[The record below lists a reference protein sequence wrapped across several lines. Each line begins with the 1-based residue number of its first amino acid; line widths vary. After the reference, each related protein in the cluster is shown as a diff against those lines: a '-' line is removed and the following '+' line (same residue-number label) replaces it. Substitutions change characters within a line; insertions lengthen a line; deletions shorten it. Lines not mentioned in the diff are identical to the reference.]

1 MRIFFGSKAIGR
13 LSFCLAISSVLLLAS
28 CSRLFSPDILHIS
41 GPTMGTQYHIS
52 WVDTGD
58 VSEEALQALVD
69 SRLREINHSMST
81 YDKSSELSLLNQRK
95 DVDPEAWIDV
105 SADLMAVLRDAD
117 EVSRYSV
124 GRLDVT
130 VGPLVNRWGFGP
142 DDERG
147 VPSTEEIAKLLEQV
161 GMKSLI
167 LSRDKNQIRMLRPL
181 YIDLSAVAK
190 GWGVDEIGR
199 LLASHGVNN
208 YLVEIGGELRTR
220 GSKPEGAWSIA
231 VERPVSTVADRQA
244 ELILSLGDNAVATSG
259 DYRNYYEEGGVR
271 YSHTIDPLTGY
282 PIRHALASV
291 TVVHD
296 SCSLADA
303 WATALNVA
311 GPEAAIALAEAN
323 DLAVFMIIREG
334 DGFTE
339 MASSRFQQKFQ
350 STPINGA
357 NH

>member
-1 MRIFFGSKAIGR
+1 MRIFLSKTMKWVAVW
-13 LSFCLAISSVLLLAS
+13 LVLCSTFLLFS
-28 CSRLFSPDILHIS
+28 CSWLFDPDVVHIS

-58 VSEEALQALVD
+58 ISTEAVQSLVD
-69 SRLREINHSMST
+69 SRLGEINHSMST
-81 YDKSSELSLLNQRK
+81 YDKTSELSLLNQQT
-95 DVDPEAWIDV
+95 DIDPDAWIDI
-105 SADLMAVLRDAD
+105 SADLMAVLRDAE
-117 EVSRYSV
+117 EVNRYSI

-142 DDERG
+142 DDEQG
-147 VPSTEEIAKLLEQV
+147 IPSAEEIGQLLEQV

-167 LSRDKNQIRMLRPL
+167 LSKDKNQIRMLHPM

-199 LLASHGVNN
+199 LLEAQGINN

-220 GSKPEGAWSIA
+220 GSKPEGTWMIA
-231 VERPVSTVADRQA
+231 IERPVSTVTDRQA
-244 ELILSLGDNAVATSG
+244 ELVLSLSDNAVATSG
-259 DYRNYYEEGGVR
+259 DYRNYYEEDGVR

-282 PIRHALASV
+282 PIRHNLASV
-291 TVVHD
+291 TVVHE
-296 SCSLADA
+296 SCSMADA

-323 DLAVFMIIREG
+323 DLAVFMIVREG
-334 DGFTE
+334 DEFAE
-339 MASSRFQQKFQ
+339 MASSRFQQQFQ
-350 STPINGA
+350 STPNNGA